1 MNEEEIKAEELLQK
15 FINQL
20 EDVGCDKDYVKRD
33 ALACAKIAVDEIL
46 KNIEATILY
55 HKESKALPLNESYWL
70 GVKEALNY
78 L

>member
-1 MNEEEIKAEELLQK
+1 MNNEEIKAEELLQRYTD
-15 FINQL
+15 QL

-46 KNIEATILY
+46 KNIEASILY
-55 HKESKALPLNESYWL
+55 HKESKALPLNERYWL